1 MYSIVILL
9 LCSGHQLLSENTRL
23 HMSRPSPRLVVEP
36 VTSTAQLPEPVYSPH
51 APHYQG
57 MHIKTFTMLQIVQWS
72 CSFPESS
79 PEYKTML
86 SCTPQLNDI
95 IAQDP
100 QRTCDEMIAAFN
112 QSVHIREFIRHPT
125 HTDRAKAT
133 KLVDFMTDRVKTSP
147 SDFYKFMAIL
157 TRLSWTERIVGI
169 LLTTLAH
176 NRRQ

>member
-1 MYSIVILL
+1 
-9 LCSGHQLLSENTRL
+9 
-23 HMSRPSPRLVVEP
+23 
-36 VTSTAQLPEPVYSPH
+36 
-51 APHYQG
+51 
-57 MHIKTFTMLQIVQWS
+57 
-72 CSFPESS
+72 
-79 PEYKTML
+79 ML

-100 QRTCDEMIAAFN
+100 QRTCDEMIAAGLI
-112 QSVHIREFIRHPT
+112 QSVHMREFIRHPT

-147 SDFYKFMAIL
+147 SDFDKFMAIL

-169 LLTTLAH
+169 LLTKLAS

>member
-1 MYSIVILL
+1 MESNPGPG
-9 LCSGHQLLSENTRL
+9 SKSQL
-23 HMSRPSPRLVVEP
+23 
-36 VTSTAQLPEPVYSPH
+36 VTSRLIIH
-51 APHYQG
+51 C
-57 MHIKTFTMLQIVQWS
+57 LQTLDMREWFLVLRGLLRA
-72 CSFPESS
+72 FPEIPGDWLPHCCLGA

-100 QRTCDEMIAAFN
+100 QRTCDEMIAAGLI

-147 SDFYKFMAIL
+147 SDFDKFMAIL
-157 TRLSWTERIVGI
+157 KKGGVKQDRVSVCD
-169 LLTTLAH
+169 
-176 NRRQ
+176 QSD

>member
-1 MYSIVILL
+1 
-9 LCSGHQLLSENTRL
+9 
-23 HMSRPSPRLVVEP
+23 MSR
-36 VTSTAQLPEPVYSPH
+36 TSLLPAYLTVSRY
-51 APHYQG
+51 AYHY
-57 MHIKTFTMLQIVQWS
+57 IPNAIQIVQWS

-79 PEYKTML
+79 PEYKTMI

-100 QRTCDEMIAAFN
+100 QRTCDEMIAAGLI
-112 QSVHIREFIRHPT
+112 QSIHVREFIRHPT

-147 SDFYKFMAIL
+147 SDFYQFMVIL
-157 TRLSWTERIVGI
+157 ERLSWTKRIVGI

-176 NRRQ
+176 NKMNVNDYV

>member
-1 MYSIVILL
+1 MLL
-9 LCSGHQLLSENTRL
+9 ITCQANMFPFHTV
-23 HMSRPSPRLVVEP
+23 PP
-36 VTSTAQLPEPVYSPH
+36 AQLPEPVYSPH

-57 MHIKTFTMLQIVQWS
+57 MHINTFPMLQIVQWS
-72 CSFPESS
+72 CSFPEFS

-100 QRTCDEMIAAFN
+100 QRTCDEMIAAGLI

-125 HTDRAKAT
+125 HTDRAKAAR
-133 KLVDFMTDRVKTSP
+133 LVDFMTDRVKTSP
-147 SDFYKFMAIL
+147 SDFDKFMTIL
-157 TRLSWTERIVGI
+157 GKLSWTKRIVGI
-169 LLTTLAH
+169 LLTTLAQ